1 MERYISYI
9 TQDIHHG
16 IAILFVCLVTI
27 AVACMMDLWTGIEA
41 ARANKEK
48 VRSKPL
54 RRTGAKMLDYYR
66 IFVVF
71 VLIDVLGLCFPW
83 YGLPYAAIICTVAVI
98 SIEGLSIVENVKKKK
113 SHAADVA
120 EVAKN
125 IIECLTKE
133 DAEKIIKSIKEEKKR
148 YERN

>member
-1 MERYISYI
+1 MEKYISYI

-16 IAILFVCLVTI
+16 IAVMFVCLVAI

-41 ARANKEK
+41 ARANKER
-48 VRSKPL
+48 VRSRPL
-54 RRTGAKMLDYYR
+54 RRTGTKMLDYYR
-66 IFVVF
+66 IFVIF
-71 VLIDVLGLCFPW
+71 VLIDILGLCSPW
-83 YGLPYAAIICTVAVI
+83 YHLPYAAIICTAAVI
-98 SIEGLSIVENVKKKK
+98 SIEGVSIVENFKKKK

-133 DAEKIIKSIKEEKKR
+133 EAEKIIKTIKDEKR
-148 YERN
+148 

>member
-1 MERYISYI
+1 MEKYISYI

-16 IAILFVCLVTI
+16 IAVMFVCLVAI

-41 ARANKEK
+41 ARANKER
-48 VRSKPL
+48 VRSRPL
-54 RRTGAKMLDYYR
+54 RRTGTKMLDYYR
-66 IFVVF
+66 IFVIF
-71 VLIDVLGLCFPW
+71 VLIDILGLCFPL
-83 YGLPYAAIICTVAVI
+83 YHLPYAAIICTAAVI
-98 SIEGLSIVENVKKKK
+98 SIEGVSIVENFKKKK

-133 DAEKIIKSIKEEKKR
+133 EAEKIIKTIKDEKR
-148 YERN
+148 

>member
-1 MERYISYI
+1 MMERYISYI

-66 IFVVF
+66 I
-71 VLIDVLGLCFPW
+71 
-83 YGLPYAAIICTVAVI
+83 
-98 SIEGLSIVENVKKKK
+98 LS
-113 SHAADVA
+113 
-120 EVAKN
+120 
-125 IIECLTKE
+125 CL
-133 DAEKIIKSIKEEKKR
+133 S
-148 YERN
+148 

>member
-1 MERYISYI
+1 MEKYISYI

-16 IAILFVCLVTI
+16 IAVMFVCLVAI

-41 ARANKEK
+41 AIANKER
-48 VRSKPL
+48 VRSRPL
-54 RRTGAKMLDYYR
+54 RRTGTKMLDYYR
-66 IFVVF
+66 IFVIF
-71 VLIDVLGLCFPW
+71 VLIDILGLCFPW
-83 YGLPYAAIICTVAVI
+83 YHLPYAAIICTAAVI
-98 SIEGLSIVENVKKKK
+98 SIEGVSIVENFKKKK

-133 DAEKIIKSIKEEKKR
+133 EAEKIIKTIKDEKR
-148 YERN
+148 

>member
-16 IAILFVCLVTI
+16 IAIIFVCLVAI
-27 AVACMMDLWTGIEA
+27 AIACMMDLWTGIDA
-41 ARANKEK
+41 ARANKERI
-48 VRSKPL
+48 RSRPL
-54 RRTGAKMLDYYR
+54 RRTGTKMLDYYR
-66 IFVVF
+66 IFIIF

-83 YGLPYAAIICTVAVI
+83 YNLPYGAIICTVAVI
-98 SIEGLSIVENVKKKK
+98 SIEGLSIVENFRKKK

-120 EVAKN
+120 EVVRN

-133 DAEKIIKSIKEEKKR
+133 EAEKIIKTIKEERKR
-148 YERN
+148 

>member
-1 MERYISYI
+1 MEKYISYI

-16 IAILFVCLVTI
+16 IAVMFVCPVAI

-48 VRSKPL
+48 VRSRPL
-54 RRTGAKMLDYYR
+54 RRTGTKMLDYYR
-66 IFVVF
+66 IFVIF
-71 VLIDVLGLCFPW
+71 VLIDILGLCFPW
-83 YGLPYAAIICTVAVI
+83 YHLPYAAIICTAAVI
-98 SIEGLSIVENVKKKK
+98 SIEGVSIVENFKKKK

-133 DAEKIIKSIKEEKKR
+133 EAEKIIKTIKDEKR
-148 YERN
+148 